1 MQLPGSSFLTDKGI
15 IPNSV
20 LLLTGPVGAGK
31 SIYCRQFFGEG
42 ISNGDYCI
50 YLSSSLTEKQF
61 RMQFSSIETVS
72 LAQNSKF
79 INPYLTEKH
88 TRNKD
93 SSSLQPSHFLNSEF
107 SREIETNQNIDLL
120 SSTLTEIEETINRVR
135 HVTKDED
142 YKVSSSNMTKSD
154 YLSMGSP
161 IRVVVDSLT
170 QLMIVFGE
178 HAILKF
184 INDLSFILKDADA
197 MAVVTLTLPLNGHQ
211 SSALSSIFDGTLEM
225 QTEDRNGVL
234 TRKIRLLSIKGVY
247 HRPSWVHFKIS
258 DDGVISF
265 FDESSSLTCTLCG
278 KAIMGTPILYSDFS
292 FDSQACLE
300 TYRKLAGVYGRTIS
314 EIGLPS
320 EVINVNFFFVD
331 IVSLS
336 DPWLPVKN
344 QIEKIENLNKMIGS
358 CETYHGTPKDK
369 KIVLPT
375 GDGMAIGFLFNPEL
389 PLQLSGELHRKLTSY
404 NRSKV
409 NEDIIGVR
417 IGLSSGPVF
426 IVSDINNN
434 QNVWGP
440 GIVLARR
447 VMDIGD
453 SFHILLTDK
462 IAEELIELKNE
473 YRTTI
478 KYLADYQIKHGQR
491 IRLYS
496 AFSKEFGN
504 PDPPSKLT

>member
-1 MQLPGSSFLTDKGI
+1 M
-15 IPNSV
+15 
-20 LLLTGPVGAGK
+20 
-31 SIYCRQFFGEG
+31 
-42 ISNGDYCI
+42 
-50 YLSSSLTEKQF
+50 
-61 RMQFSSIETVS
+61 
-72 LAQNSKF
+72 
-79 INPYLTEKH
+79 
-88 TRNKD
+88 
-93 SSSLQPSHFLNSEF
+93 
-107 SREIETNQNIDLL
+107 
-120 SSTLTEIEETINRVR
+120 
-135 HVTKDED
+135 
-142 YKVSSSNMTKSD
+142 
-154 YLSMGSP
+154 
-161 IRVVVDSLT
+161 
-170 QLMIVFGE
+170 
-178 HAILKF
+178 
-184 INDLSFILKDADA
+184 
-197 MAVVTLTLPLNGHQ
+197 
-211 SSALSSIFDGTLEM
+211 EM
-225 QTEDRNGVL
+225 QTEDRKGVL
-234 TRKIRLLSIKGVY
+234 TRKIRLVSIKGVH

-300 TYRKLAGVYGRTIS
+300 TYRKLTGVYGQTIS
-314 EIGLPS
+314 DIGLPS
-320 EVINVNFFFVD
+320 EVINANFFFVD

-344 QIEKIENLNKMIGS
+344 QIERIEILNKMIGS
-358 CETYHGTPKDK
+358 CETYSGTPKDK

-375 GDGMAIGFLFNPEL
+375 GDGMAIGFLFNPES
-389 PLQLSGELHRKLTSY
+389 PLQLSGELHRKLRNY
-404 NRSKV
+404 NRSKF
-409 NEDIIGVR
+409 NEDIMGVR

-462 IAEELIELKNE
+462 IAEELIGLKDE
-473 YRTTI
+473 YRNTI
-478 KYLADYQIKHGQR
+478 KYLAEYQIKHGQR

-496 AFSKEFGN
+496 AFSTEFGN